1 MFTGIGVGPIVEFE
15 QLIDEILVRVGSSD
29 TDASGEEADH
39 QDGADEL
46 WKTGSGGI
54 YRCHAENAC
63 AVSTEM
69 LEMPV
74 KVASSLCSSVS
85 TSL

>member
-1 MFTGIGVGPIVEFE
+1 M
-15 QLIDEILVRVGSSD
+15 RVGSSD
-29 TDASGEEADH
+29 EYSGGEESDH
-39 QDGADEL
+39 QDGAEEFQ
-46 WKTGSGGI
+46 KTGSEGI
-54 YRCHAENAC
+54 YSRHAENAC